1 MVGSFFVALHHVIV
15 PPHSTIHFTLY
26 TLLIPLY
33 STMKYLDFLPT
44 SDLGIAVLIVS
55 IIAVVMAF
63 CGYLLRDVL
72 FDVKKPKRS

>member
-1 MVGSFFVALHHVIV
+1 MQSYF
-15 PPHSTIHFTLY
+15 
-26 TLLIPLY
+26 
-33 STMKYLDFLPT
+33 DFLPT

-72 FDVKKPKRS
+72 FDVKKSQKQ